1 MLSLLFLLAAAAAPD
16 ARLVCSVDEQL
27 VVVAPETGT
36 RKPLERQ
43 PPQAAVALGAAGDT
57 LVGVSASGAVLQLRD
72 GQWREVTRLGGNGVQ
87 KWPLRIDSRYSQWA
101 TIWLRG
107 DDPGTVPGAIGV
119 SAKGEMRRYNSE
131 DADKMG
137 VPFRAA
143 PRTLGEADRAIPK
156 ALAKPMDGGP
166 PPELLF
172 NEPSPCGGRRMPLGS
187 WHEHPAAAPLR
198 RRRRLH
204 RHAPRGEPAR
214 GVHRRARPLHRA
226 DAAPGARDE
235 LRRIHVRP
243 AAGARRGRA
252 HPHLHSGPRASVR
265 GASGARVRVRRR
277 RAAPRRRGAAG
288 DRPGHRAS
296 RATPRRR
303 PGGVRAHAAAD
314 PDLAVVRARGGVAR
328 CSRGA
333 ALTPTGARLQERA
346 AARLRGAGE
355 RGGGCGAAPR

>member
-172 NEPSPCGGRRMPLGS
+172 NEPSPWGGRLVAPAGEPEGDLPSGPLVHVGADGTARKL
-187 WHEHPAAAPLR
+187 EFEGQALDFKGAAAYGAGQLLLIDGAAAGVGR
-198 RRRRLH
+198 RVLLASPDGRVRAIPSVKPPCAWWPATAPGSG
-204 RHAPRGEPAR
+204 APR
-214 GVHRRARPLHRA
+214 
-226 DAAPGARDE
+226 
-235 LRRIHVRP
+235 
-243 AAGARRGRA
+243 
-252 HPHLHSGPRASVR
+252 
-265 GASGARVRVRRR
+265 
-277 RAAPRRRGAAG
+277 
-288 DRPGHRAS
+288 
-296 RATPRRR
+296 
-303 PGGVRAHAAAD
+303 
-314 PDLAVVRARGGVAR
+314 
-328 CSRGA
+328 
-333 ALTPTGARLQERA
+333 
-346 AARLRGAGE
+346 
-355 RGGGCGAAPR
+355 